1 MGHRHDDHQFRCV
14 SVVPLFAPLPDE
26 DRRRIA
32 DVAVTRRY
40 TRGEHVV
47 QAGTHPALHIVHRGR
62 VKVFRL
68 LDNGSEQLIR
78 ILGPGDFFGETAVLS
93 GAEFDHFAVA
103 LADTEVCSI
112 GRRRILD
119 ILTERPSV
127 AVTMLQTVARRLSDA
142 EQMVSSLTGRSVEQR
157 LVDQLLNLA
166 HEAGSPRFLLPSSKK
181 DLASYLGT
189 TAETLS
195 RRLSSLEGA
204 GALRLGPGRA
214 VEIRDKQALRAAARD
229 H

>member
-1 MGHRHDDHQFRCV
+1 MGDRHDDHQFRCV

-32 DVAVTRRY
+32 GVAVTRRY
-40 TRGEHVV
+40 RRDEHVV
-47 QAGTHPALHIVHRGR
+47 APGAQPALHIVHRGR

-78 ILGPGDFFGETAVLS
+78 ILGPGEFFGETAVLS
-93 GAEFDHFAVA
+93 GAEVDYFAAA
-103 LADTEVCSI
+103 LVDSELCSI

-127 AVTMLQTVARRLSDA
+127 AVTMLQTVARRLTDA
-142 EQMVSSLTGRSVEQR
+142 EQLVASLTGRSVGQR
-157 LVDQLLNLA
+157 LVDHLLQLA
-166 HEAGSPRFLLPSSKK
+166 HDAGSPRFVLPSSKK

-195 RRLSSLEGA
+195 RRLSSLQNA

-214 VEIRDKQALRAAARD
+214 VEIRDEQALRAAAREP
-229 H
+229 